1 MKSFGPKKSNSMHGL
16 KIDIRLGWIGHAP
29 LLQLLPIKYE
39 LKSPSVEMACDLG
52 IQYEPA
58 EVQVFA

>member
-16 KIDIRLGWIGHAP
+16 KIDIRLIGWIGHAP

-39 LKSPSVEMACDLG
+39 LISPSVEMACDLG
-52 IQYEPA
+52 IQ
-58 EVQVFA
+58 